1 MPSSSSR
8 PARTPSRSSSASWRR
23 ARGYPGSSCKRR
35 RCTRSSSTWWD
46 RRRCVRKIWA
56 VIRREFVERVRSKWF
71 WVSAILG
78 PLFFAAIVIIPLHF
92 AAAGGTKAIV
102 VVDGTTSGF
111 GARVADSLARDSAFT
126 FAGLTT
132 PRSGVLDSL
141 AHEVGA
147 HRLDGFLVVTDATV
161 ERGTAEYHASNVSSF
176 RDIDELRAVLAA
188 LALNA
193 RLERAG
199 VDPGTVS
206 RAQRPIKL
214 ETKKISGSKTTGES
228 SEQSFWLAYV
238 MSIVLFIVIA
248 VYGVNVMSSV
258 LEEKTT
264 RIVEVLVSSLR
275 PFELM
280 LGKVVGVGAVSIF
293 QFAIW
298 GLGGRLVVSQRAALV
313 GNLSPG
319 AVGREAAFQLPPV
332 PAATVAVFLTY
343 FLGGFFLYSAMFA
356 AVGAMSSNEQ
366 EAQQPV
372 VFLLM
377 IAYLS
382 VFALANNPGSMY
394 AVVLSLVPF
403 TSPIAMPVRWAAGSV
418 GSNELVGSLV
428 LLGAGIGVVT
438 WIAARIYRVGIL
450 MTGKRPNLREL
461 VRWVRA

>member
-1 MPSSSSR
+1 M
-8 PARTPSRSSSASWRR
+8 
-23 ARGYPGSSCKRR
+23 
-35 RCTRSSSTWWD
+35 
-46 RRRCVRKIWA
+46 RKIRA
-56 VIRREFVERVRSKWF
+56 VIRREFVERVRSRWF

-78 PLFFAAIVIIPLHF
+78 PLFFAAIIIIPLHF

-111 GARVADSLARDSAFT
+111 GARVADSLARGKTFMIVARSAPR
-126 FAGLTT
+126 AGL
-132 PRSGVLDSL
+132 LDSL
-141 AHEVGA
+141 TREVGLN
-147 HRLDGFLVVTDATV
+147 RLDGLLILADRTV
-161 ERGTAEYHASNVSSF
+161 ETGAAEYRAANVSSF
-176 RDIDELRAVLAA
+176 RDIDELRGVLGRLAV
-188 LALNA
+188 NA

-199 VDPGTVS
+199 VDPVTVG
-206 RAQRPIKL
+206 RAQLRIDL
-214 ETKKISGSKTTGES
+214 RTKKISGSATTGES
-228 SEQSFWLAYV
+228 SAQSFWLAYV

-298 GLGGRLVVSQRAALV
+298 GLGGRLVLSQRAALIGNVAPADV
-313 GNLSPG
+313 GQ
-319 AVGREAAFQLPPV
+319 EAAFQLPPV
-332 PAATVAVFLTY
+332 PATTVAVFLGY

-356 AVGAMSSNEQ
+356 AVGAMSSSEQ
-366 EAQQPV
+366 EARQAQQPV

-382 VFALANNPGSMY
+382 VFALANDPGSPY
-394 AVVLSLVPF
+394 AVALSLVPF

-418 GSNELVGSLV
+418 SVSELVMSLA
-428 LLGAGIGVVT
+428 LLGVGIGAVT

-461 VRWVRA
+461 IRWVRA